1 MRSRDTNAAAT
12 LSHIYHDLLHAI
24 LFNNYMNS
32 TPNSRRRTSFK
43 QSNGVTL
50 KSSGSS
56 SLQVRRK
63 LRIKRKISPSLSMK

>member
-32 TPNSRRRTSFK
+32 TPNSHRRTSFK
-43 QSNGVTL
+43 QTL